1 LYSSLYQGPKVQ
13 QKTKEQKLAAAL
25 AGARQKKKKWNK
37 GKLREKLNAKV
48 LFDEDGWNR
57 LQAEVPKMKLI
68 TPSALV
74 ERLKINSS
82 LARAACKLLAEEG
95 KIAPVE
101 IHHSQKIYTRVV

>member
-1 LYSSLYQGPKVQ
+1 M
-13 QKTKEQKLAAAL
+13 
-25 AGARQKKKKWNK
+25 
-37 GKLREKLNAKV
+37 

-82 LARAACKLLAEEG
+82 LARAACTLLAEEG
-95 KIAPVE
+95 KISPIEV
-101 IHHSQKIYTRVV
+101 HNKQRIYTRVT